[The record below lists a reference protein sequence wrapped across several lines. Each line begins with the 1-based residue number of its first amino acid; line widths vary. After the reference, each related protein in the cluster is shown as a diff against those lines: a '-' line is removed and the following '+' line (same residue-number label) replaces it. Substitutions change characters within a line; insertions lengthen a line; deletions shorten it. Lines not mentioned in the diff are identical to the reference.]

1 MTHDR
6 SPNGPPAPL
15 SAEDRL
21 DIMDAVG
28 GIMLQVDVKDWDKVR
43 RYLMPE
49 VSTDYTSI
57 FGGDPVTCDSD
68 VFVQGLRSRLP
79 GFDATQHI
87 VTQISVSGSGDHAM
101 TISNLRAAHWIESDI
116 WAFGGAYRH
125 TLTRTAEGW
134 RIASLAIEMHYEEGD
149 RAVRDAA
156 VERMSARLGMSVE
169 ELTVIGR
176 SQNQVNT

>member
-1 MTHDR
+1 MTHDG
-6 SPNGPPAPL
+6 SPDDSPAPL

-28 GIMLQVDVKDWDKVR
+28 GIMLHVDVKDWEKVR
-43 RYLMPE
+43 SYLMPE
-49 VSTDYTSI
+49 VSMDHTSV

-68 VFVQGLRSRLP
+68 AFVQGLRSRLP
-79 GFDATQHI
+79 GFDATQHT
-87 VTQISVSGSGDHAM
+87 VTQICVSGGGDHAV

-149 RAVRDAA
+149 RAVRTAA

-176 SQNQVNT
+176 SQTQANT